1 MSKLEK
7 KIKSVHK
14 TLTHVNARLDKLI
27 EEYEQNENYEMCYLL
42 LNYRKLLDTD
52 SIICEIDTVLG
63 RSHNPN

>member
-52 SIICEIDTVLG
+52 SIIEEIDAVLG
-63 RSHNPN
+63 RCATN